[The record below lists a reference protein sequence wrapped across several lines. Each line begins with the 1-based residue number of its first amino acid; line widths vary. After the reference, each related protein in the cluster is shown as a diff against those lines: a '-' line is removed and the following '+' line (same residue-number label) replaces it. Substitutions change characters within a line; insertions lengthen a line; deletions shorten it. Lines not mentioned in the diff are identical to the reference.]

1 MENKYGGGS
10 LAEQVSGRLD
20 LPGEVLADL
29 PRVEIVGA
37 QRVVV
42 ENHKG
47 LLGYTETE
55 IRVAG
60 RRLGLVIRGDGLR
73 LETMTAQELSITG
86 RIFGVD
92 FQY

>member
-1 MENKYGGGS
+1 MANLYGGGS
-10 LAEQVSGRLD
+10 LSERASGALN
-20 LPGEVLADL
+20 LPGEVVADL

-47 LLGYTETE
+47 LLGYTENE

-60 RRLGLVIRGDGLR
+60 RRVGLVIRGDGLL
-73 LETMTAQELSITG
+73 LETMTARELSFTG

-92 FQY
+92 FEY

>member
-10 LAEQVSGRLD
+10 LGEKASGALD

-29 PRVEIVGA
+29 PRVEIVGG

-47 LLGYTETE
+47 LLSYTENE
-55 IRVAG
+55 IRVGG
-60 RRLGLVIRGDGLR
+60 RHISLVIRGDALL
-73 LETMTAQELSITG
+73 LETMTTWTLSVTG

-92 FQY
+92 LAY